1 MTIQQYR
8 EYLKQGNKVEC
19 YGMKFK
25 MMGNDYIVI
34 RNNINP
40 NVVSEN
46 ILINYNHFIDLEV
59 QLSSSIKNLEIK
71 KIRVLKDEYNPH
83 LYVLELDTRDKKKKK
98 EDNRGIG
105 AGMKYV

>member
-19 YGMKFK
+19 FGMKFK
-25 MMGNDYIVI
+25 MMENDYVAI

-46 ILINYNHFIDLEV
+46 IIINYNHFIDLEV
-59 QLSSSIKNLEIK
+59 QISASIKNLEIK

-83 LYVLELDTRDKKKKK
+83 IYVLELDTRDKKKKK
-98 EDNRGIG
+98 EDSKGIG

>member
-25 MMGNDYIVI
+25 MMENDYIVI

-83 LYVLELDTRDKKKKK
+83 VYVLELDTRDKKKKK